1 MARQTQGYDTL
12 IAFGKEATAGTAP
25 AAGTFKSWG
34 ITSGWEPEVNKNHE
48 AIRGIGNRTVAVH
61 KPLGQ
66 EVTATWSG
74 YLQDPR
80 ILWYALGGAVTKT
93 GAANA
98 WVHTFSNVG
107 RCQELPTFSVNTNM
121 CVNGTPFITNY
132 VGSKIDTLTISGSA
146 GEVVEVEAEIQSLD
160 AVDGATAASTYD
172 YPTNEIMT
180 FADGDILINGSAT
193 PAANVKEFE
202 IEIANNLE
210 ALYTIIKQ
218 TGNGGVPK
226 YINEGVLDITGSI
239 TIAPMGTSTR
249 TAFRNG
255 TEFSMKLTFTD
266 PITPANYFEI
276 TLGGAKYDTDSLG
289 IEADG
294 ETDYE
299 LDVLFRTI
307 SVKLGSKDVSDLTV

>member
-34 ITSGWEPEVNKNHE
+34 ITSGWEPEINKNHE
-48 AIRGIGNRTVAVH
+48 TIRGIGSRTVQNF
-61 KPLGQ
+61 KPLSQ

-80 ILWYALGGAVTKT
+80 IFYYALGKVTKT

-98 WVHTFSNVG
+98 WVHTITSTG
-107 RCQELPTFSVNTNM
+107 RCEELPTFTVNTNM
-121 CVNGTPFITNY
+121 CVNAAPFITNY

-146 GEVVEVEAEIQSLD
+146 GEVVEVEAEIISKD
-160 AVDGATAASTYD
+160 AIDGAPAASSYD

-180 FADGDILINGSAT
+180 FADGSIFINGSAQA
-193 PAANVKEFE
+193 AANVKEFE
-202 IEIANNLE
+202 IEISNNLE
-210 ALYTIIKQ
+210 SLFTISKGS
-218 TGNGGVPK
+218 TPT

-239 TIAPMGTSTR
+239 TIAPAGTTTR

-255 TEFSMKLTFTD
+255 TEFTMRLRFDD
-266 PITPANYFEI
+266 PNVPANYIDIF
-276 TLGGAKYDTDSLG
+276 LSGAKYDTDSLG

-299 LDVLFRTI
+299 LDVLFKTI
-307 SVKLGSKDVSDLTV
+307 SVVCGSKDVSDLTV